1 LNTRSALLQTISSV
15 NFINWGDNNIVK
27 AGLAFAN
34 QKQFWSD
41 FMTLMNSDYLV
52 ERRNGLKINVSES
65 EIADA
70 VRDSKNKVKSAIA
83 FLLSKGFVMTR
94 FADSF
99 AIATGGS
106 TFYRNRVKA
115 LVAKGMDQKAAE
127 KQAFDDFRQIA
138 EESQQSSNPN
148 RISAQQASGA
158 GRVILAWANTP
169 MQYAR
174 IQKRAAQDLV
184 NNRGD
189 WKTNVSKIV
198 YYGAVQNLIFNALQQ
213 AVFAL
218 GFGEDDEEEM
228 DAKKSEKISRIAN
241 GMIDSQL
248 KGLGIGGA
256 AVVALKSAL
265 MELGKQHAKDR
276 SKYEEAV
283 FDLLGFSPPL
293 GSKIQK
299 INSGLRSFSWNMK
312 DIKDKGFSL
321 DNPSYLAG
329 AQIVTGL
336 TNIPLDR
343 VMKKL
348 NSMRGIVSE
357 QSSLWQKVA
366 LGLGWSTW
374 DVGLGYYGGFDAA
387 KVLTPEEQA
396 IEDVNTMKKETKT
409 KEQIDMLLDLGLTKK
424 EIKALGK
431 EQQRVEK
438 IIELQKAEVTPEAK
452 PEIKPEVK
460 AEDVK
465 EEPKKE
471 TKPRKE
477 TAERKLRRQF
487 DSIKGENKPEQV
499 KTLLDYGLSKKQ
511 IRALR
516 YEKNR
521 VEKILELMY
530 KNK

>member
-1 LNTRSALLQTISSV
+1 
-15 NFINWGDNNIVK
+15 
-27 AGLAFAN
+27 
-34 QKQFWSD
+34 
-41 FMTLMNSDYLV
+41 
-52 ERRNGLKINVSES
+52 
-65 EIADA
+65 
-70 VRDSKNKVKSAIA
+70 
-83 FLLSKGFVMTR
+83 
-94 FADSF
+94 
-99 AIATGGS
+99 
-106 TFYRNRVKA
+106 
-115 LVAKGMDQKAAE
+115 
-127 KQAFDDFRQIA
+127 
-138 EESQQSSNPN
+138 
-148 RISAQQASGA
+148 
-158 GRVILAWANTP
+158 
-169 MQYAR
+169 
-174 IQKRAAQDLV
+174 
-184 NNRGD
+184 
-189 WKTNVSKIV
+189 
-198 YYGAVQNLIFNALQQ
+198 
-213 AVFAL
+213 
-218 GFGEDDEEEM
+218 M

-248 KGLGIGGA
+248 KGLGIAGA

-265 MELGKQHAKDR
+265 MELGKQHASDR
-276 SKYEEAV
+276 PKYEEAV

-299 INSGLRSFSWNMK
+299 INSGFRSFSWNMK
-312 DIKDKGFSL
+312 DIKNIGFSL

-343 VMKKL
+343 VIKKL

-409 KEQIDMLLDLGLTKK
+409 QEQIDMLLNLGLTKK

-431 EQQRVEK
+431 EQARVEK
-438 IIELQKAEVTPEAK
+438 IIELQKTET
-452 PEIKPEVK
+452 KPEVK
-460 AEDVK
+460 PEVKVEDVK
-465 EEPKKE
+465 EEPKPEVKQE

-477 TAERKLRRQF
+477 TAERRLRRQF

-511 IRALR
+511 IRELR

-530 KNK
+530 KNKKK

>member
-1 LNTRSALLQTISSV
+1 
-15 NFINWGDNNIVK
+15 
-27 AGLAFAN
+27 
-34 QKQFWSD
+34 
-41 FMTLMNSDYLV
+41 
-52 ERRNGLKINVSES
+52 
-65 EIADA
+65 
-70 VRDSKNKVKSAIA
+70 
-83 FLLSKGFVMTR
+83 MTR

-115 LVAKGMDQKAAE
+115 LVGKGMEQKAAE
-127 KQAFDDFRQIA
+127 AQAFEDFRQIA

-148 RISAQQASGA
+148 RISQQQASGA

-174 IQKRAAQDLV
+174 IQKRSAQDLV
-184 NNRGD
+184 NGRGD

-198 YYGAVQNLIFNALQQ
+198 YYGAIQNLIFNSLQQ

-218 GFGEDDEEEM
+218 GFGEDEDEEEM
-228 DAKKSEKISRIAN
+228 DAKKSEKISRVAN

-256 AVVALKSAL
+256 AVVALKSTL
-265 MELGKQHAKDR
+265 MELGKQYSKDR
-276 SKYEEAV
+276 PKYEEAV

-293 GSKIQK
+293 GSKVQK
-299 INSGLRSFSWNMK
+299 INGGLRSFSWNMK
-312 DIKDKGFSL
+312 DIKDKGLSL
-321 DNPSYLAG
+321 DNPAYLAG
-329 AQIVTGL
+329 AQITTGL

-343 VMKKL
+343 VIKKL

-387 KVLTPEEQA
+387 KVLTPEEEKVKE
-396 IEDVNTMKKETKT
+396 IDDMKKLTKT
-409 KEQIDMLLDLGLTKK
+409 QEQIDMLLDLGLTKK

-431 EQQRVEK
+431 EQVRVEK
-438 IIELQKAEVTPEAK
+438 IIELQNAEAK
-452 PEIKPEVK
+452 PKEEIKIKEEIKEETIPTPEVK
-460 AEDVK
+460 AK
-465 EEPKKE
+465 PKNE
-471 TKPRKE
+471 S
-477 TAERKLRRQF
+477 AERRLRRQF
-487 DSIKGENKPEQV
+487 DSIKDENKPDQV
-499 KTLLDYGLSKKQ
+499 KTLLKFGLTKKQ
-511 IRALR
+511 IRTLQ

-521 VEKILELMY
+521 VNKILELME

>member
-1 LNTRSALLQTISSV
+1 
-15 NFINWGDNNIVK
+15 
-27 AGLAFAN
+27 
-34 QKQFWSD
+34 
-41 FMTLMNSDYLV
+41 
-52 ERRNGLKINVSES
+52 
-65 EIADA
+65 
-70 VRDSKNKVKSAIA
+70 
-83 FLLSKGFVMTR
+83 MTR

-106 TFYRNRVKA
+106 TFYRNRIKA
-115 LVAKGMDQKAAE
+115 LLAKGMDQKAAE
-127 KQAFDDFRQIA
+127 AQAFFDFRQIA

-148 RISAQQASGA
+148 RISQQQASGA

-174 IQKRAAQDLV
+174 IQKRDIQDLI
-184 NNRGD
+184 NRRGD
-189 WKTNVSKIV
+189 WKTKVSRIV

-256 AVVALKSAL
+256 AVVAVKSAL

-276 SKYEEAV
+276 PAYEEAV

-321 DNPSYLAG
+321 DNPAYLAG
-329 AQIVTGL
+329 AQITTGL

-343 VMKKL
+343 VIKKI
-348 NSMRGIVSE
+348 NSMRGLVNE

-387 KVLTPEEQA
+387 KVLTPEEEKVKE
-396 IEDVNTMKKETKT
+396 IDDMKKLTKT
-409 KEQIDMLLDLGLTKK
+409 QEQIDMLLDLGLTKK

-431 EQQRVEK
+431 EQARVEK
-438 IIELQKAEVTPEAK
+438 IIELQNAEAK
-452 PEIKPEVK
+452 PKEEVK
-460 AEDVK
+460 VK
-465 EEPKKE
+465 EEIKKE
-471 TKPRKE
+471 TKPTPEVKAKPKTE
-477 TAERKLRRQF
+477 SVERRLRRQF
-487 DSIKGENKPEQV
+487 DSIKDENKPDQV
-499 KTLLDYGLSKKQ
+499 KTLLKFGLTKKE
-511 IRALR
+511 IRTLQ

-521 VEKILELMY
+521 VNKILELMP